1 MYTAAFDGR
10 PNAAM
15 LPSRALIAQ
24 GLLMAPWSGIDAA
37 YVFLNSGPL
46 FHIGTFMPN
55 LSTFVMG
62 GTNVFVRRSDGE
74 ELCRAIATHGATGGF
89 VIGPMVDAIV
99 AANGDRQ
106 FDLSTFRG
114 RRGNPEFD
122 AWVQPDTSPW
132 GRWPGGYGQS
142 EVMGMATFNLLAPD
156 GIGTHGRPSPLVDVR
171 VVDPDDAEVPAG
183 ETGEIVVRG
192 TTVMCRYWN
201 RSELNAHRSRGG
213 WHHTND
219 LGRYEADGS
228 FTFVGPKRRML
239 KSAAENI
246 YPVEVETCLHAHP
259 AVADCAVI
267 GVPDPQWVQS
277 VKAIVVLAPGAAAAG
292 FVVDYDA
299 LDAEFGG
306 GGYPGGNTRS
316 A

>member
-1 MYTAAFDGR
+1 
-10 PNAAM
+10 
-15 LPSRALIAQ
+15 
-24 GLLMAPWSGIDAA
+24 
-37 YVFLNSGPL
+37 
-46 FHIGTFMPN
+46 
-55 LSTFVMG
+55 
-62 GTNVFVRRSDGE
+62 
-74 ELCRAIATHGATGGF
+74 
-89 VIGPMVDAIV
+89 
-99 AANGDRQ
+99 
-106 FDLSTFRG
+106 
-114 RRGNPEFD
+114 
-122 AWVQPDTSPW
+122 
-132 GRWPGGYGQS
+132 
-142 EVMGMATFNLLAPD
+142 MGMATFNLLAPD

-171 VVDPDDAEVPAG
+171 VVDPDGEEVASG

-192 TTVMCRYWN
+192 TTVMCGYWN

-219 LGRYEADGS
+219 LGRYETDGS
-228 FTFVGPKRRML
+228 FTFVGPKSRML

-246 YPVEVETCLHAHP
+246 YPVEVENCLKTHP
-259 AVADCAVI
+259 AVDDCAVI

-277 VKAIVVLAPGAAAAG
+277 VKAIVVLAPGAAATGDDLVAHCKERMASYKKPKSIEFVAELPRQG